1 MKCLLCNNA
10 ATHRKIETTG
20 EVHFYCAAHAPTD
33 APLIRTPQSP
43 LSPRWY
49 VAIVS
54 GIGILVIIGLTV
66 GITRVDRSDQN
77 PEPMVQVTTMNTST
91 QPAHEVPEVPLGVPG
106 TANTLFS
113 FIDTFTAQ
121 REMGTPQIVRIVPE
135 LDLLAFMYGTSQ
147 ESTQFGVYNY
157 TTNTLYKGIGAN
169 NYIESQRVVALLP
182 NDQIVIWSSP
192 GVDALAGA
200 RPKMLLVN
208 YVTKEIVATITIPA
222 KAPAYFHEAYNFNG
236 SKNTGLLILKNTFD
250 HTEKTVYE
258 TWELNLNTLTLKKVE
273 SFG

>member
-1 MKCLLCNNA
+1 MKCLLCTNV
-10 ATHRKIETTG
+10 ATHRKIEPTG
-20 EVHFYCAAHAPTD
+20 EVHFYCAQHAPTD
-33 APLIRTPQSP
+33 APLITNSQSS

-49 VAIVS
+49 VGIVS
-54 GIGILVIIGLTV
+54 IIGVLVIIGLTV
-66 GITRVDRSDQN
+66 GIARIDRTNQN
-77 PEPMVQVTTMNTST
+77 PEPMIQVATMNTST
-91 QPAHEVPEVPLGVPG
+91 QPTNEVPEIPLGVPG

-113 FIDTFTAQ
+113 FFDTFTAQ
-121 REMGTPQIVRIVPE
+121 RDMGTPQVVRIVPE

-147 ESTQFGVYNY
+147 ESSQFGVYNY
-157 TTNTLYKGIGAN
+157 TTNTLYKGIGGS

-182 NDQIVIWSSP
+182 NDQMVIWSSP

-208 YVTKEIVATITIPA
+208 YTTKEIVATITIPT

-236 SKNTGLLILKNTFD
+236 SKNTGMVILKNTFD

-258 TWELNLNTLTLKKVE
+258 TWELNLNTLTFKKVE